1 VVEEHVGWLDD
12 VVVDAHQDQ
21 FVASHTQLVPSD
33 DVTDSAPSDRDFA
46 LTARVPRDLAHHR
59 RRQVVELRRGGQAL
73 AGSYLYEGDGLITGW
88 HSHEVH
94 QIEYALHGIVEVET
108 DSAHYLLPPQQ
119 AAWIPVGLEHQAVMN
134 PDVKT
139 VAVMFDPTLIPDAGD
154 RARIIAVSPLIREMM
169 IYALRWPVDRDRGDA
184 ESDNFFRTLAAL
196 VAEALDHEA
205 PLSLPTSDHPIVAA
219 ATAYTKS
226 HLESVS
232 VEQVSRAVAV
242 SERTLR
248 RLFQEC
254 LGLSWRTYLL
264 NARMLRAMALL
275 AAPGQSVQATSSA
288 VGFDSLSA
296 FTRSFAQ
303 FCGETPSAYRRRVNG
318 PAN

>member
-1 VVEEHVGWLDD
+1 
-12 VVVDAHQDQ
+12 
-21 FVASHTQLVPSD
+21 
-33 DVTDSAPSDRDFA
+33 VTDSAASDRGLSESANIDHFHS
-46 LTARVPRDLAHHR
+46 RPVI
-59 RRQVVELRRGGQAL
+59 ELRRGGRAL

-94 QIEYALHGIVEVET
+94 QIEYAMHGVVEVET
-108 DSAHYLLPPQQ
+108 DCAHYLLPPQQ

-139 VAVMFDPTLIPDAGD
+139 VAVMFDPELISGAGD

-169 IYALRWPVDRDRGDA
+169 IYALRWPIDRGEGSAEDA
-184 ESDNFFRTLAAL
+184 MVSDGFFRTLAQL
-196 VAEALDHEA
+196 VSEALDHEA

-219 ATAYTKS
+219 AMAFTKE
-226 HLESVS
+226 HLDSVS
-232 VEQVSRAVAV
+232 ADDVSRAVSV

-248 RLFQEC
+248 RLFQDT

-264 NARMLRAMALL
+264 QARMLKAMALL

-288 VGFDSLSA
+288 VGFESLSA
-296 FTRSFAQ
+296 FTRCFAQ
-303 FCGETPSAYRRRVNG
+303 FCGETPSAYRRRVTE
-318 PAN
+318 A

>member
-1 VVEEHVGWLDD
+1 MTG
-12 VVVDAHQDQ
+12 
-21 FVASHTQLVPSD
+21 
-33 DVTDSAPSDRDFA
+33 SAASDRA
-46 LTARVPRDLAHHR
+46 LAESANIDLR
-59 RRQVVELRRGGQAL
+59 PVIELRRGGRAL

-94 QIEYALHGIVEVET
+94 QIEYAMHGIVEVET

-139 VAVMFDPTLIPDAGD
+139 VAVMFDPELISDAGG

-169 IYALRWPVDRDRGDA
+169 SYALRWPIDRAHGDDI
-184 ESDNFFRTLAAL
+184 SDGFFRTLAQL
-196 VAEALDHEA
+196 VSEALDHEA

-219 ATAYTKS
+219 AMAHTKE
-226 HLESVS
+226 HLDSVS
-232 VEQVSRAVAV
+232 ADDVSRAVSV

-248 RLFQEC
+248 RLFQDT

-264 NARMLRAMALL
+264 HARMLKAMALL
-275 AAPGQSVQATSSA
+275 AAPGQSVQATASA
-288 VGFDSLSA
+288 VGFESLSA
-296 FTRSFAQ
+296 FTRCFAR
-303 FCGETPSAYRRRVNG
+303 FCGETPSAYRRRVTE
-318 PAN
+318 A